1 MKTIPQKY
9 NLAVI
14 TCTALLAGTGIF
26 AQEKEKQATEL
37 RITIDE
43 AVSYAKENNNIAA
56 FARKEAQAAEADR
69 KTVLSNA
76 LPNIE
81 FSAGYDRYSNLTL
94 YTSGLNDHTTN
105 PRLPT
110 SNAAAAGINAT
121 FNLYSGGKQHSAEN
135 EAKIKKGLADL
146 NAQDQAGSIGFQT
159 ANVYLDLLQLNE
171 RKNFIAD
178 QLKRAETRLKNI
190 NALFQ
195 NQKVTRS
202 DVLRAEVMLS
212 NVKLSMEQVQNDLLI
227 KNKALNVL
235 MNIEENASVIPTDS
249 AGMPKPDLSQ
259 YSGQNNL
266 SQGSYSLQ
274 RADLL
279 IQGQQA
285 RLKTIKSNNYPT
297 LALRTGYNLS
307 YPNYLFF
314 PPVDQFYSIGFVG
327 ARLQYD
333 IASLYKNKPNSQ
345 AAKLRIEEFQIQ
357 QQAVKQNVSQEISSL
372 YIKYNEALHRI
383 DVNKTSIDQAKVN
396 YKIVSTKYF
405 NQLALLTD
413 LLDAD
418 NLFEETRYNLTQAE
432 VEAFRIYY
440 RLQYLTGK
448 L

>member
-1 MKTIPQKY
+1 MKTINIK
-9 NLAVI
+9 NKLVVLTTI
-14 TCTALLAGTGIF
+14 ILL
-26 AQEKEKQATEL
+26 TEL
-37 RITIDE
+37 AALAQVSEKTSEYRITLDQ
-43 AVSYAKENNNIAA
+43 AVSYAKENNKIAA
-56 FARKEAQAAEADR
+56 FTRKEAQAAESDSKA
-69 KTVLSNA
+69 VHNNA

-81 FSAGYDRYSNLTL
+81 FNAGYDRYSNLTL
-94 YTSGLNDHTTN
+94 YSNGLSSHTSN
-105 PRLPT
+105 PRFPT
-110 SNAAAAGINAT
+110 PNSAAAGINAS

-146 NAQDQAGSIGFQT
+146 NAQDQAGNIGLQT
-159 ANVYLDLLQLNE
+159 ANSYLDLLQLNQ
-171 RKNFIAD
+171 RKYFIND
-178 QLKRAETRLKNI
+178 QLKRAEARLKNI
-190 NALFQ
+190 KSLYQ

-212 NVKLSMEQVQNDLLI
+212 NVKISLEQAENDILI
-227 KNKALNVL
+227 KNRALAVL
-235 MNIEENASVIPTDS
+235 MNIDENLLIIPLDS
-249 AGMPKPDLSQ
+249 AGMQKPDVQ
-259 YSGQNNL
+259 QNNPRQDIA
-266 SQGSYSLQ
+266 QGSYSLQ

-279 IQGQQA
+279 VQGQQA
-285 RLKTIKSNNYPT
+285 RLRTIKSSDYPT
-297 LALRTGYNLS
+297 LSLRTGYNLS
-307 YPNYLFF
+307 YPNYIFY

-345 AAKLRIEEFQIQ
+345 AAKLRIEEFRMQ
-357 QQAVKQNVSQEISSL
+357 QEAVKQNVDQELLSL
-372 YIKYNEALHRI
+372 KIKYNEALHRI
-383 DVNKTSIDQAKVN
+383 DVNRTSIDQAKVN

-418 NLFEETRYNLTQAE
+418 NLFEETRYNLTQAQ